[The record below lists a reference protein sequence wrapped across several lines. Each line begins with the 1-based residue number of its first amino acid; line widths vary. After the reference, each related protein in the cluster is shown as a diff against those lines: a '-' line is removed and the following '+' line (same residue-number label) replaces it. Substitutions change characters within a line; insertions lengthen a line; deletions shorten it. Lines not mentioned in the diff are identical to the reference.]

1 MARVKRGEGKERIE
15 QAALALFAERG
26 FDGAT
31 TSAIA
36 KRAGV
41 AEGTIFRH
49 FKTKK
54 ALLLGLLAPMF
65 ERMVPM
71 VARGVFGIFDK
82 EHPNL
87 ESFLHELMVDR
98 LNFAEKAS
106 VLLRVMVQEYAIQ
119 QELRE
124 TVHRVFSERVLPA
137 FRGKIERLQAAG
149 HVAEELPTLEVVQ
162 VILTAFG
169 GYGLARY
176 ALLPEA
182 EWNDKAHRATI
193 LRVLTKG
200 LAP

>member
-31 TSAIA
+31 TSEIA

-54 ALLLGLLAPMF
+54 ALLLGLLTPMF
-65 ERMVPM
+65 ERLVPV
-71 VARGVFGIFDK
+71 VARGVFEIFDK
-82 EHPNL
+82 EHPSL
-87 ESFLHELMVDR
+87 GSFLRELMLDR
-98 LNFAEKAS
+98 LKFAKKSS
-106 VLLRVMVQEYAIQ
+106 VMLRVMVQEYAIQ
-119 QELRE
+119 QELQE
-124 TVHRVFSERVLPA
+124 TVHRVFAERVLPA
-137 FRGKIERLQAAG
+137 FCDKIERLQAAG
-149 HVAEELPTLEVVQ
+149 HVASELPSLGVVQ

-176 ALLPEA
+176 ALLPDASWDDE
-182 EWNDKAHRATI
+182 AHRKTI